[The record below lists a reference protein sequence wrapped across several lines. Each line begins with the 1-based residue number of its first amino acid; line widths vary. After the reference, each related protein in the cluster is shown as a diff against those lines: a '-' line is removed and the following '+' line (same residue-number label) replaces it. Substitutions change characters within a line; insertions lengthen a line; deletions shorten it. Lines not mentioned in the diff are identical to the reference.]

1 MKKYSIE
8 QKNHIVSEYNKYH
21 SPKNI
26 QIKYGVAKSTL
37 YHWIHLFD
45 KQKESKTHIR
55 KYSAWDINL
64 MERELRT
71 LREENTIFRESGCS
85 TKSPVKDKITA
96 IEKLKNKFS
105 IYAICRTLNL
115 SHGTYYHRNKYRPEK
130 TTYQIQ
136 DEILTPLVKK
146 YFYDSKERFGAD
158 KIKVMLD
165 NQGIEAS
172 KKHILRIMREENLI
186 CKQKKLR
193 SLWCPMNKYRKN
205 KLKRQFT
212 QEHPNQY
219 WVSDIT
225 QVSILE
231 NNTPCYICTIIDLF
245 SRKVI
250 GVSVSETQNVE
261 LVRCTFAKAYAERN
275 NPENL
280 TFHSDQG
287 CQYTSYVFRK
297 YLRDLHVKQSFSF
310 PGSPLDNA
318 VAESFNSI
326 MKREELSYNLYT
338 SKAQLEQV
346 VSEYIDFFN
355 NYRPHRKLKNMTPA
369 RYEQVYYQEQAILK
383 EEKEKLEI
391 LKNIINE
398 E

>member
-8 QKNHIVSEYNKYH
+8 QKHEIVAEYKKYH
-21 SPKNI
+21 SPKDI
-26 QIKYGVAKSTL
+26 QIKYGIAKSTL
-37 YHWIHLFD
+37 YHWINTFD
-45 KQKESKTHIR
+45 EKRESVSHTK
-55 KYSAWDINL
+55 KYSAWDIHL
-64 MERELRT
+64 LERELRT
-71 LREENTIFRESGCS
+71 LREENQIFRESGCS
-85 TKSPVKDKITA
+85 TKSPVKDKIAA

-130 TTYQIQ
+130 TTYQVQ

-172 KKHILRIMREENLI
+172 KKHILRIMREQNLV

-193 SLWCPMNKYRKN
+193 GLWCPMNKYRKN
-205 KLKRQFT
+205 KLKRHFT

-225 QVSILE
+225 QVPLLKS
-231 NNTPCYICTIIDLF
+231 NTPCYICTIIDLF

-250 GVSVSETQNVE
+250 GASVSEIQNIE
-261 LVRCTFAKAYAERN
+261 LVKSAFAKAYADRN

-280 TFHSDQG
+280 TLHSDQG

-297 YLRDLHVKQSFSF
+297 YLRDLNVKQSYSF

-338 SKAQLEQV
+338 SKAQVEQAV
-346 VSEYIDFFN
+346 NEYIDFFN

-369 RYEQVYYQEQAILK
+369 RYEQIYYQEQAILEEERENLNTLK
-383 EEKEKLEI
+383 EI
-391 LKNIINE
+391 VNE
-398 E
+398 R